1 MRWVGDRIG
10 KEERTDISIK
20 RLPCRRRQQPNLP
33 VTGYLGML
41 LILHERKK
49 KKRGKETVVH
59 PFTPVSHDNSTRH
72 FRNGQHFEQ
81 DRDRF
86 SFILFYSRK
95 IRGIVKIQ
103 GEYRFPPAR
112 FRKTASLRAFNREAF
127 DVFLKRCQKR
137 NRLNISILRP
147 RGGEGDAR
155 QSSCQFFQRTNIC
168 LDVFDKGWLIHPD

>member
-1 MRWVGDRIG
+1 MI
-10 KEERTDISIK
+10 E
-20 RLPCRRRQQPNLP
+20 L
-33 VTGYLGML
+33 
-41 LILHERKK
+41 ERKSAPISRLNDCLVVDDNNQIFLLPSYSPRAK
-49 KKRGKETVVH
+49 KKEKKRGKETVVH

-86 SFILFYSRK
+86 SFYSILLSRGK

-155 QSSCQFFQRTNIC
+155 QSSCQFFQRTNIR

>member
-1 MRWVGDRIG
+1 M
-10 KEERTDISIK
+10 
-20 RLPCRRRQQPNLP
+20 
-33 VTGYLGML
+33 
-41 LILHERKK
+41 
-49 KKRGKETVVH
+49 
-59 PFTPVSHDNSTRH
+59 RH

-112 FRKTASLRAFNREAF
+112 FRKMASLRAFNREAF

-137 NRLNISILRP
+137 NRLNISILGP
-147 RGGEGDAR
+147 RRGEGDAR
-155 QSSCQFFQRTNIC
+155 QSSCQFFQRTNIR

>member
-1 MRWVGDRIG
+1 M
-10 KEERTDISIK
+10 
-20 RLPCRRRQQPNLP
+20 
-33 VTGYLGML
+33 
-41 LILHERKK
+41 
-49 KKRGKETVVH
+49 VVH

-155 QSSCQFFQRTNIC
+155 QSSCQFFQRTNIR